1 MYNIDQFS
9 QITNINKLVLR
20 TWENRYGLF
29 KATRTKTNIRV
40 YSDDLL
46 VKALNIKSLTENGYK
61 IRFFDYYRHLLLRI
75 ELKRF
80 VGQNNF

>member
-1 MYNIDQFS
+1 MYNLLPKNYSKYNFFVFLLINIRYSMYNIDQFS

-46 VKALNIKSLTENGYK
+46 VKALNIKSLTENG
-61 IRFFDYYRHLLLRI
+61 F
-75 ELKRF
+75 
-80 VGQNNF
+80 